1 MRRVLV
7 LTVAMAVMLALA
19 APAGATPP
27 SDVTFEV
34 EMSLLGVPSPFVASG
49 PAVDSGLMC
58 DEGAAIQVFGKVTGS
73 QSKKGYVNI
82 QAIHQFTCDD
92 GSGDFLVK
100 LQVRGNQDGNNFHW
114 NIVGGT
120 GDYEDLH
127 GSGKGV
133 GLPICGPDCVF
144 DVYTGGLHIDG

>member
-7 LTVAMAVMLALA
+7 LTAAMAVMLAMA

-27 SDVTFEV
+27 SGVSIEV
-34 EMSLLGVPSPFVASG
+34 EMSLLGAPSPFVASG
-49 PAVDSGLMC
+49 PAVDSDLMC
-58 DEGAAIQVFGKVTGS
+58 SEGEVIQVFGKATGF
-73 QSKKGYVNI
+73 QSDKGYVNF
-82 QAIHQFTCDD
+82 QVVHQFTCDD

-100 LQVRGNQDGNNFHW
+100 LQVRVNQNGDNFQW
-114 NIVGGT
+114 NILGGT

-127 GSGKGV
+127 GSGNGV

-144 DVYTGGLHIDG
+144 DVYTGGLHID